1 MPLSS
6 LRYINKPNSTMK
18 KIKLSEDIKYWRA
31 ERPDEWTMDE
41 FVRAAQKLER
51 ELVEL
56 KAQQGDVERSNA
68 RFNWLLA
75 YHNSTVG
82 AKGLQPLSLKCL
94 DEEFL
99 SYNH

>member
-1 MPLSS
+1 MTTPRTDKEFTRALSLKS
-6 LRYINKPNSTMK
+6 WH
-18 KIKLSEDIKYWRA
+18 EGA
-31 ERPDEWTMDE
+31 EYEAWDWAR
-41 FVRAAQKLER
+41 KLER

-82 AKGLQPLSLKCL
+82 TKGLQPLSLKCL

>member
-1 MPLSS
+1 MSKAINTIQNAISS
-6 LRYINKPNSTMK
+6 LAYPMPTVETVVGELEGR
-18 KIKLSEDIKYWRA
+18 IK
-31 ERPDEWTMDE
+31 
-41 FVRAAQKLER
+41 KLER
-51 ELVEL
+51 ELAEL

-82 AKGLQPLSLKCL
+82 TKGLQPLSLKCL

>member
-1 MPLSS
+1 MD
-6 LRYINKPNSTMK
+6 T
-18 KIKLSEDIKYWRA
+18 LSEKYKV
-31 ERPDEWTMDE
+31 EYLEWEDSQGNCSTSYAIILEADSKE
-41 FVRAAQKLER
+41 EAER

-82 AKGLQPLSLKCL
+82 TKGLQPLSLKCL